1 ICCNRFLSQSVLS
14 PEWPVGC
21 LCSHGNC
28 LIVSS
33 GPRQITVLEWIND
46 ECGGRQLKECQKLD
60 VEFPIIQV
68 RYCSQSDLLV
78 ALCSSAEPADRSS
91 CGGGTVCQAFH
102 NWRSGGCWRHQFAGH
117 RRANLIR
124 VDADKVA
131 IAEARTVS
139 VYSLKPGI
147 VGADDFCDSGF
158 ELATVLQ
165 MEFVLT
171 QLEMKR
177 SGFTAELC
185 LLAAAA
191 NRLLLLQLRPR
202 PVILLD
208 GAERASAS
216 LDDEDG
222 ANVFSLFDFDDLVV
236 SSAAEGEENRTQGKL
251 ESKPKERLFPDT
263 RPVCQVQFSQSEQP
277 LTVKTWLVKTLALQA
292 DERLHSLKLRDF
304 DSDNLMAFFS
314 THSQGFIFCVNFVK
328 NRIEKILELR
338 YNSDVSSAVIG
349 ADGLLHTMSTD
360 LVESY
365 TTHQPLCRLSS
376 VISES
381 VSDSGP
387 LSTAV
392 PNLLIG
398 SQMFPGI
405 FAVAA
410 HDRGLLL
417 VSSAADADE
426 EATAGGGR
434 PLSTLYTL
442 VFESAGNLVEDL
454 IDKCLEFKQ
463 DSEDI
468 CQHLAREA
476 AFILQTSESAQN
488 ASQLQKQKILEF
500 CAELIEDQP
509 EDCIG
514 ARLMLEFLN
523 PDLEVLLP
531 AVSLDAAKLLKSS
544 SLVSYIRDGL
554 LKRANFCLPGH
565 QSAVWPCLEQLLR
578 ALLARE
584 TSSSS
589 ANLLIRL
596 LALLPSNGPT
606 LCRLCSHQL
615 PRLNPDSLLY
625 CLTASAAEEADAP
638 AVTTA
643 GEDGCSSMSGL
654 SEAEI
659 CDSLPSLARLIPLKQ
674 FGRFFQKLFAQQPL
688 AVCGAME
695 LIDSQFDWQFAK
707 QLPWPLSIYFVE
719 VRWLQQMT
727 DLPDID
733 ITNSNSMDQFKQWSD
748 LLMDLLNQAVRQ
760 CQNGGSGCKLPID
773 VSLST
778 PEGLLKR
785 LLSLLYNLP
794 GMESRQCCCLAFV
807 AQRVLLLL
815 WLQPGQPP
823 PSGFDALCRSLGS
836 AHPSLALCIS
846 QAPLLIGCRELTNPE
861 LRARRLLPLI
871 RLDGASADTRRRLI
885 GCLGLQSADWLALI
899 QAADGSQSDCEA
911 VCSLASHF
919 ADRAT
924 LESLLDADCATGA
937 RPLFHCAGRESLRNQ
952 RDELTRLL
960 AAQLAE

>member
-1 ICCNRFLSQSVLS
+1 ATRLHPAWSD
-14 PEWPVGC
+14 
-21 LCSHGNC
+21 
-28 LIVSS
+28 
-33 GPRQITVLEWIND
+33 ND
-46 ECGGRQLKECQKLD
+46 
-60 VEFPIIQV
+60 
-68 RYCSQSDLLV
+68 
-78 ALCSSAEPADRSS
+78 
-91 CGGGTVCQAFH
+91 
-102 NWRSGGCWRHQFAGH
+102 
-117 RRANLIR
+117 IR
-124 VDADKVA
+124 VAQ
-131 IAEARTVS
+131 
-139 VYSLKPGI
+139 
-147 VGADDFCDSGF
+147 ADDP
-158 ELATVLQ
+158 V
-165 MEFVLT
+165 
-171 QLEMKR
+171 
-177 SGFTAELC
+177 
-185 LLAAAA
+185 LAAA
-191 NRLLLLQLRPR
+191 RQVLLGQRPRRGKAADDAEHLVRTEKLDLGEDGVLKKSGQPVIPRQLRQDLLQLLHDDPASGH
-202 PVILLD
+202 L
-208 GAERASAS
+208 GTERTLARVVSRAWWPGLKDDVQHWVSSCEVCQRRKVPHQHQRAPLQINTVPSAPWEMVQVDIKGP
-216 LDDEDG
+216 LPETEAGLRYIICFTD
-222 ANVFSLFDFDDLVV
+222 VFSKRRKEARHGHAGRRSHRL
-236 SSAAEGEENRTQGKL
+236 AARAAAPAVDTAVTEAAVRQAPALHADPSRAAGDAQQPGGVEGPVQG
-251 ESKPKERLFPDT
+251 SP
-263 RPVCQVQFSQSEQP
+263 
-277 LTVKTWLVKTLALQA
+277 
-292 DERLHSLKLRDF
+292 
-304 DSDNLMAFFS
+304 
-314 THSQGFIFCVNFVK
+314 
-328 NRIEKILELR
+328 
-338 YNSDVSSAVIG
+338 SAVAG
-349 ADGLLHTMSTD
+349 T
-360 LVESY
+360 
-365 TTHQPLCRLSS
+365 
-376 VISES
+376 
-381 VSDSGP
+381 
-387 LSTAV
+387 V
-392 PNLLIG
+392 P
-398 SQMFPGI
+398 
-405 FAVAA
+405 
-410 HDRGLLL
+410 R
-417 VSSAADADE
+417 
-426 EATAGGGR
+426 
-434 PLSTLYTL
+434 
-442 VFESAGNLVEDL
+442 
-454 IDKCLEFKQ
+454 
-463 DSEDI
+463 
-468 CQHLAREA
+468 AREA
-476 AFILQTSESAQN
+476 GPVTYRISKPAGRRRSTVVHHDRLKLFVRRRPQPASWQSAPTPP
-488 ASQLQKQKILEF
+488 A
-500 CAELIEDQP
+500 AEAGRP
-509 EDCIG
+509 
-514 ARLMLEFLN
+514 
-523 PDLEVLLP
+523 PSP
-531 AVSLDAAKLLKSS
+531 A
-544 SLVSYIRDGL
+544 
-554 LKRANFCLPGH
+554 
-565 QSAVWPCLEQLLR
+565 AVWPCLEQLLR

-960 AAQLAE
+960 AAQLAEYAEVRRGLSSAFRLARDRAGAHQQSQRVRHRLGLLARVAIVVAEPQGQLGDCEADARGKFEALSSISAVPFVEKFPHSVAILFEPITAPKAALPTMVNSSSQAMRAAVAASRSAECGDSSTVAEVYGMW